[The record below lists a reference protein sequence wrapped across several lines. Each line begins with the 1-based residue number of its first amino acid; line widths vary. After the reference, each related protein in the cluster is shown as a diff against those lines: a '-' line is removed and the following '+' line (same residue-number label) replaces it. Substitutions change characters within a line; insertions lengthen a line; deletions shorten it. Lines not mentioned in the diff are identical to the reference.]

1 MITVYRNMA
10 KGDMVSDADEKKL
23 MAYDPK
29 LYQAAK
35 MAQMM
40 AQRAE
45 AEKHKS
51 EWNQDEED
59 AYEAKLKELG
69 EVGDELRDEA
79 NKTFGEFVEAQSANV
94 VEIDASNINLS
105 SITSFYKMGGG
116 LAGAT
121 FDISL

>member
-1 MITVYRNMA
+1 MFPVTYQPYQFII
-10 KGDMVSDADEKKL
+10 KISDFCLDNWATI
-23 MAYDPK
+23 
-29 LYQAAK
+29 
-35 MAQMM
+35 
-40 AQRAE
+40 QRAE

-105 SITSFYKMGGG
+105 SITAFHKMGGG

-121 FDISL
+121 FDVSL